1 MKQDFTAIEGAWHTA
16 SELAT
21 IICSAC
27 LGYIPDDK
35 VEFKKQFLPDVAES
49 MLNIAEKIQVIVIKT
64 REVSLSKI

>member
-27 LGYIPDDK
+27 LGYIPDNK

-49 MLNIAEKIQVIVIKT
+49 MLNISEKIQVIFIKT
-64 REVSLSKI
+64 MEVSPSKI